1 MGGRVSLLLKE
12 PKEQAW
18 WTPLWRTAWR
28 AYETR
33 VQLLAERDGDEV
45 VVSEGRYCKPITPKT
60 VKIYGLLR
68 MFEVRF

>member
-18 WTPLWRTAWR
+18 WMPLWR

-45 VVSEGRYCKPITPKT
+45 VVSKGGYCKTDDAKDRQSIW
-60 VKIYGLLR
+60 LA
-68 MFEVRF
+68 